1 MNKIVTAELISIGD
15 ELLYGQIQDTNS
27 KWISE
32 QLDKIGVRVVRKTT
46 VGDDR
51 SALLEAFQSAS
62 EKADIILMTGGL
74 GPTKDDLTKEVLA
87 SFFDCSMVLFPKALE
102 DLGLL
107 FANRGRELT
116 PTNRQQA
123 YLPNNCTYIH
133 NAKGT
138 APGMWF
144 EEKSSIWMSMPGVP
158 HEMKDLMEK
167 EVIPRIKKRFILP
180 VIYHKMVKTVGIGES
195 WLSDLIAQWENKLPG
210 HIRLAYL
217 PSLGEVRLRLT
228 GFGEVQNEVMKE
240 VDDQINQLLPLIE
253 RYVYGFN
260 EDTLPSVIGQ
270 LLIQNS
276 QTVALAES
284 CTGGFISHL
293 ITGIGGSST
302 YFNGSIVPYH
312 NQFKNHILGVNFLTL
327 EKYGA
332 VSEETVKE
340 MAIQVREKF
349 RAGYGLASSGIA
361 GPGGGTVEKPVGLV
375 WIGCSDGETCYT
387 RKLQLTQDRSVNI
400 QLTAVAALNL
410 LRETILSTTK

>member
-1 MNKIVTAELISIGD
+1 MNKIVKAEIISIGD
-15 ELLYGQIQDTNS
+15 ELLYGQILDTNS

-32 QLDKIGVRVVRKTT
+32 ELDKIGVRVVRKTT
-46 VGDDR
+46 VGDEK
-51 SALLEAFQSAS
+51 SVLLEAFQAAS
-62 EKADIILMTGGL
+62 EKVDIVLMTGGL

-87 SFFDCSMVLFPKALE
+87 SFFDSSIVLFPQALE
-102 DLGLL
+102 DLSLL
-107 FANRGRELT
+107 FSKRGRELT

-123 YLPNNCTYIH
+123 YLPENCTYIH

-144 EEKSSIWMSMPGVP
+144 DEKSSIWMSMPGVP
-158 HEMKDLMEK
+158 HEMKYLMEN
-167 EVIPRIKKRFILP
+167 EVIPRIKKRFSFP

-195 WLSDLIAQWENKLPG
+195 WLSDLIAEWENKLPG

-228 GFGEVQNEVMKE
+228 GFGDVQEKVME
-240 VDDQINQLLPLIE
+240 AVDDQINQLLPLIDKF
-253 RYVYGFN
+253 VYGFN
-260 EDTLPSVIGQ
+260 EDTLPSVIGH
-270 LLIQNS
+270 LLKQNS

-284 CTGGFISHL
+284 CSGGFISHL
-293 ITGIGGSST
+293 ITGIGGSSS

-312 NQFKNHILGVNFLTL
+312 NQFKTHILGVNPLTL
-327 EKYGA
+327 EKNGA

-340 MAIQVREKF
+340 MATQVRAKF
-349 RAGYGLASSGIA
+349 KAGYGLASTGIA

-375 WIGCSDGETCYT
+375 WIGCSDGQTCHT

-410 LRETILSTTK
+410 LRETILLKTK